1 MSLSAAS
8 EQPTDAPESAHHSK
22 PGITASQAAALL
34 PGLLESRQRWQQFG
48 TLASDILFETDAAG
62 QWSFIEPDTALGW
75 PAAGLLGQP
84 AASILA
90 DPAGPNPFQSTGPLR
105 RKPTWLRTQAGTPA
119 CMALTLTP
127 ILDQAGRFRGLR
139 GVGVDVTQEERA
151 AKGASVGL
159 RRGLVLDRLLTQMRQ
174 EVLAPS
180 MMGTALD
187 AVIQALGCQAA
198 AIIDLMQVDQP
209 AMLHAVGADLAPRIG
224 PVLPLLTAGDDTI
237 RFIDLTAGEQ
247 ILVCPCSTRYG
258 ERAALLAW
266 RKPGHRPWE
275 ADDPT
280 LAGAIA
286 GVIRIVLEHEA
297 IQRGLARQARTDP
310 LTGLV
315 NHRMFIEEA
324 ERRLDRQERE
334 WQPGTLLLIDVD
346 GLRHINDRLGHEA
359 GDAALKLTSAL
370 LQRTFRP
377 SDLIARLGGDEF
389 AVWLDGAD
397 SLTAAE
403 RAESL
408 CQAMPKEFSHLTEG
422 EAKKGGVSI
431 GIATRDP
438 GSNEMLE
445 QMIHR
450 ADRAMHDVKRGEGG
464 HWRVSLAIS
473 RS

>member
-1 MSLSAAS
+1 MSLCAAS
-8 EQPTDAPESAHHSK
+8 EQAANTPEAAHNLK
-22 PGITASQAAALL
+22 PGLTASQAAALL

-48 TLASDILFETDAAG
+48 TLAADILFETDALG
-62 QWSFIEPDTALGW
+62 QWSFIEPETAFGW
-75 PAAGLLGQP
+75 PAAALLGQP
-84 AASILA
+84 AAALLT
-90 DPAGPNPFQSTGPLR
+90 DPAGPNPFESAGPLR
-105 RKPTWLRTQAGTPA
+105 RKPIWFRTRTGTPV

-127 ILDQAGRFRGLR
+127 MLDQAGRFRGLR
-139 GVGVDVTQEERA
+139 GIGVDVTQEERA
-151 AKGASVGL
+151 AKGASAGI

-198 AIIDLMQVDQP
+198 AIVDLMQVDQP
-209 AMLHAVGADLAPRIG
+209 AMLHAVGVDLTPRIG
-224 PVLPLLTAGDDTI
+224 PVLPLLAAGDDTV
-237 RFIDLTAGEQ
+237 RFVDLDGGETM
-247 ILVCPCSTRYG
+247 LVCPCSTRYG

-266 RKPGHRPWE
+266 RKPGHRSWE
-275 ADDPT
+275 GDDLT
-280 LAGAIA
+280 LAGAVA
-286 GVIRIVLEHEA
+286 GIVRIVLEHGA

-310 LTGLV
+310 LTGLA
-315 NHRMFIEEA
+315 NHRVFIEEA

-346 GLRHINDRLGHEA
+346 GLRHINGRLGQEA
-359 GDAALKLTSAL
+359 GDAALKLASAL

-377 SDLIARLGGDEF
+377 SDLIARIGGDEF

-408 CQAMPKEFSHLTEG
+408 CQAAPDEFSHLTEG
-422 EAKKGGVSI
+422 EAKTGVSI
-431 GIATRDP
+431 GIATREP

-450 ADRAMHDVKRGEGG
+450 ADRAMHDVKRGQGG
-464 HWRVSLAIS
+464 HWRVSLAVS
-473 RS
+473 RA